1 MRSVAGAARVRSVVA
16 GALLLAACAGD
27 GAPGGAEPD
36 DRPTVLVSVPPQ
48 AWLAERVAGDL
59 VDLRVMVPPGASP
72 HSYEPTMSQMR
83 QVHRAA
89 VYGALGHPAFSFE
102 RAWLPDIREVARSM
116 EVVDTG
122 AGCNAGGEDPHIW
135 LDPDCALR
143 MTDSLEAALAR
154 LLPAEEQAISEGA
167 ASARERI
174 RQVGTEAREL
184 LAPHRGRS
192 FMVFHP
198 AWGHFAR
205 SFGLR
210 QVAIEA
216 EGKAPSPAELQRL
229 VRRVS
234 EEGIGTVFVQ
244 PQFSREAAEI
254 VAAEANARV
263 ILLDPLRRDWDE
275 GILETARELAASFGA
290 DRRETGDRGRTGS

>member
-1 MRSVAGAARVRSVVA
+1 
-16 GALLLAACAGD
+16 
-27 GAPGGAEPD
+27 
-36 DRPTVLVSVPPQ
+36 VLVSVPPQ
-48 AWLAERVAGDL
+48 AWLAERIAGDL

-72 HSYEPTMSQMR
+72 QSYEPTMTQMR
-83 QVHRAA
+83 EVHRAA
-89 VYGALGHPAFSFE
+89 LYGALGHPAFPFE
-102 RAWLPDIREVARSM
+102 RAWLPDIREAARSM

-122 AGCNAGGEDPHIW
+122 AGCSAGGEDPHIW
-135 LDPDCALR
+135 LDPECALR

-154 LLPAEEQAISEGA
+154 LLPAEAQAISEGA
-167 ASARERI
+167 ASTRERI
-174 RQVGTEAREL
+174 RQVEAEAREI

-234 EEGIGTVFVQ
+234 EESIGVVFVQ

-254 VAAEANARV
+254 VAAESNARV
-263 ILLDPLRRDWDE
+263 IALDPLRRDWDA
-275 GILETARELAASFGA
+275 GILEAARELAASFGTA
-290 DRRETGDRGRTGS
+290 RRDTADRGRAGS